1 MRLIGRL
8 DSPYVRRV
16 AISMRM
22 MGLDFNHEPLSVF
35 RDVEAFAEINPVI
48 KAPTL
53 GTDDGTTLI
62 DSALILMYLDSLVPA
77 DRRLQPEAAD
87 ALLTVQH
94 AVGLAL
100 AACEKT
106 VQIVYETQLRPADK
120 QHAPWL
126 DRVRG
131 QAQAAY
137 DLLEQAYRPVDDW
150 LLPDR
155 MTQAD
160 ITAAVAWRFTNG
172 MLADLLAPDRYPAL
186 AALSARAEAT
196 PAFQALPFG

>member
-35 RDVEAFAEINPVI
+35 RDVEAFAAINPVI

-53 GTDDGTTLI
+53 VTDDGTALI
-62 DSALILMYLDSLVPA
+62 DSTLILMYLDSLVPA

-196 PAFQALPFG
+196 PVFQALPFG

>member
-35 RDVEAFAEINPVI
+35 RDVEAFAAINPVI

-53 GTDDGTTLI
+53 VTDDGTALI
-62 DSALILMYLDSLVPA
+62 DSTLILMYLDSLVPA
-77 DRRLQPEAAD
+77 DRRFQPEAAD

-106 VQIVYETQLRPADK
+106 VQIVYETQLRPGDK

-160 ITAAVAWRFTNG
+160 ITAAVAWRFTIG

-196 PAFQALPFG
+196 PVFQALPFG

>member
-16 AISMRM
+16 AISMRL
-22 MGLDFNHEPLSVF
+22 MGLAFDHEPLSVF
-35 RDVEAFAEINPVI
+35 RDVEAFGAINPVI

-53 GTDDGTTLI
+53 VTDDGTALI
-62 DSALILMYLDSLVPA
+62 DSTLILMYLDSLVSA

-137 DLLEQAYRPVDDW
+137 DLLEQAYRSVDDW